1 MNVDREQQ
9 KEILQILFDD
19 FPWVTNKSRQ
29 KILALIK
36 ESPQRTI
43 GNLIYLQKH
52 GLIEDAAEI
61 ILRGDYQSGVEAN
74 IKQIQSFGDEVE
86 PGDIQ
91 KDSDGSYLVGSAR
104 YMWPQL
110 TEKGIDFLLGD
121 EGITSILNIHR
132 VRIEE
137 SSLKLLSTTLI
148 ELAASSKENRQP
160 LIEKLMDAPVEG
172 LKEYVKDLVKEG
184 LSSGELAKKAAAY
197 IMKAAGVAL
206 V

>member
-9 KEILQILFDD
+9 KEILQILFDEY
-19 FPWVTNKSRQ
+19 PWTSNVSHQ
-29 KILALIK
+29 KIFQMFKA
-36 ESPQRTI
+36 EPERTT
-43 GNLIYLQKH
+43 GNLLYLQKH
-52 GLIEDAAEI
+52 GLIENAI
-61 ILRGDYQSGVEAN
+61 TVHPGYNPSDYPSDDLPESMGVVGVLDT
-74 IKQIQSFGDEVE
+74 SVDEYG
-86 PGDIQ
+86 PAHLQ
-91 KDSDGSYLVGSAR
+91 
-104 YMWPQL
+104 WPAL

-121 EGITSILNIHR
+121 DGLSSILNIQR

-184 LSSGELAKKAAAY
+184 LSSGELAKKAAAF